1 MHICEEKTQTFTF
14 KDEQNHANQNEPKT
28 GKFTRK
34 YGHGEGR
41 GQIHDQNVKNI
52 QRKKQ
57 IYEERE
63 TRKACLRPA
72 VRKTP
77 HFMQSLKQPCLKL
90 TAGQYNETSATQ
102 TKEAEV
108 GVKGATGFLTRMV
121 ATGGGSVSQGC
132 GRTNAAAEDRRRLNG
147 EESNRWYISSCSVA
161 IPAPVHAGR
170 AAVRLFIRY

>member
-1 MHICEEKTQTFTF
+1 
-14 KDEQNHANQNEPKT
+14 
-28 GKFTRK
+28 
-34 YGHGEGR
+34 
-41 GQIHDQNVKNI
+41 
-52 QRKKQ
+52 
-57 IYEERE
+57 
-63 TRKACLRPA
+63 
-72 VRKTP
+72 
-77 HFMQSLKQPCLKL
+77 MQSLKQPCLKL
-90 TAGQYNETSATQ
+90 TAGQYNETSTTQ

-108 GVKGATGFLTRMV
+108 GVKGATDFLTRMV